1 MTLDP
6 PLFPLRCWVGPPERE
21 AAERAA
27 AEAGRASVRYIG
39 GTVDLLQHWVC
50 GASFHQYG
58 PSVLVALEEEHGAE
72 EAVRI
77 LHEHPARIL
86 HEHPARL
93 DLEGRLVDGAI
104 RWLVSYQRAG
114 DPDANGFHSGHSNVE
129 DACYAALTM
138 IEEHE
143 REAYEEALV
152 VGIA

>member
-6 PLFPLRCWVGPPERE
+6 PLFPLRHWVGPPERE
-21 AAERAA
+21 DAERTAVR
-27 AEAGRASVRYIG
+27 AGQASVRYVG

-50 GASFHQYG
+50 GASFHRYG
-58 PSVLVALEEEHGAE
+58 PSVLDVLTEKHGVE

-77 LHEHPARIL
+77 F

-93 DLEGRLVDGAI
+93 DLEGRLMDGTV

-114 DPDANGFHSGHSNVE
+114 DPDADGFHSGHSHLE

-143 REAYEEALV
+143 REAYEQALV
-152 VGIA
+152 VGTA